1 MATRDFDFVFLD
13 AGNTLVH
20 LDFHRVSDILFKE
33 FGFRGD
39 PAAMEAAEPQARF
52 HVDWDRAN
60 PEEDRERWRTY
71 FWTILSA
78 AGWQDR
84 ARVPDALRALF
95 AQNTTFTLWSRP
107 ARAAAETLVALRDHG
122 FRLAVIS
129 NSDGSV
135 EAMLERLGLKQ
146 HLEYVIDSKI
156 VGIEK
161 PDRRIFDMALTRSGA
176 AAARSLYVG
185 DMFHIDVVGA
195 RGAGMEAV
203 LLDPASLHS
212 NRECRTIREIADL
225 PACLTEGH

>member
-1 MATRDFDFVFLD
+1 MPPPTHLFLD

-20 LDFHRVSDILFKE
+20 LDFHRVADILHKD

-39 PAAMEAAEPQARF
+39 PEAMEAAEPKARF
-52 HVDWDRAN
+52 HVDWDRAD
-60 PEEDRERWRTY
+60 PAEDRERWRAY

-107 ARAAAETLVALRDHG
+107 ARAAVETLVRLKDHG
-122 FRLAVIS
+122 YRLAVIS

-135 EAMLERLGLKQ
+135 EAMLERLGMKQ
-146 HLEYVIDSKI
+146 HLEYVIDSKV

-161 PDRRIFDMALTRSGA
+161 PDRRIFDMALARSGA
-176 AAARSLYVG
+176 AADRSLYVG
-185 DMFHIDVVGA
+185 DMYHIDVIGA
-195 RGAGMEAV
+195 RGAEMDAV
-203 LLDPASLHS
+203 LLDPAGLHVE
-212 NRECRTIREIADL
+212 RKCRRVREIAEL
-225 PACLTEGH
+225 PALLS